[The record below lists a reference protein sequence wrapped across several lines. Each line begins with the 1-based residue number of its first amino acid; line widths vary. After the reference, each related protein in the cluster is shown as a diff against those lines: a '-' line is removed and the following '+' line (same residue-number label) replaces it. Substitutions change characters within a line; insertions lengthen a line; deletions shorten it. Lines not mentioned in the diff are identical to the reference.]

1 MKLSEYRAQRLRE
14 DNGRD
19 LLLASLDNLDPHWSS
34 SFDSVRDAAV
44 HWGLESMLD
53 APELDA
59 SGNPAELDFNDKS
72 YTEWDA
78 NGAPVWE

>member
-19 LLLASLDNLDPHWSS
+19 LLLSSLDSLDPHWSS

-44 HWGLESMLD
+44 HYGLDGFLD
-53 APELDA
+53 AAEVD
-59 SGNPAELDFNDKS
+59 SRGEPAELDFNDRPGNP
-72 YTEWDA
+72 YHDEW
-78 NGAPVWE
+78 